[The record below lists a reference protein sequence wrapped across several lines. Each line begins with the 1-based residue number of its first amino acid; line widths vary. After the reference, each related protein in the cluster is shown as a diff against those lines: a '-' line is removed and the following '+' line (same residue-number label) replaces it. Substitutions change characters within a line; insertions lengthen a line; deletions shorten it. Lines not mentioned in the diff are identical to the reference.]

1 MLVEESLG
9 QPEVSGLNP
18 APAPSLLDLLPPA
31 EAMCT
36 PPPPQLC
43 LPPPVSVTPVH
54 PVIECTPDLPVQP
67 QLTPATTA
75 SLVNVST
82 LSLLLAYCFKAVT
95 TYNRTQIIYLMPGNN
110 TFLTKRL
117 FVQTSLDHVHGITFE

>member
-1 MLVEESLG
+1 MLVDESLG

-82 LSLLLAYCFKAVT
+82 LSLLLGY
-95 TYNRTQIIYLMPGNN
+95 IILRQSQPIIIGH
-110 TFLTKRL
+110 R
-117 FVQTSLDHVHGITFE
+117 